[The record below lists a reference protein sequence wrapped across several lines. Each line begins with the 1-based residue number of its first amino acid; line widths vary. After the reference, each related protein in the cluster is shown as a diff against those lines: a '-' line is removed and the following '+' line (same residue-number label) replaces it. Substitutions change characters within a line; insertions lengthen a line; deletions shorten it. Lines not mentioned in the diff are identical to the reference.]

1 MFGIFFA
8 IINLLVICLVIMRF
22 DLCRVCHLT
31 NFDENKYH
39 PLINYS
45 IVVLAIFSL
54 TSLHYLIYGGIY
66 HLKL

>member
-1 MFGIFFA
+1 
-8 IINLLVICLVIMRF
+8 MRF